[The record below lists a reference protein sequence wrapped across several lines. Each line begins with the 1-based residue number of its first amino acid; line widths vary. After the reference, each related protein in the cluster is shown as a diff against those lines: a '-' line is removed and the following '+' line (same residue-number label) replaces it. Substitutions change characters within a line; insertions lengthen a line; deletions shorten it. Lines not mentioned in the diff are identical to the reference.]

1 MYENNVRCIDGHRSS
16 VSNCVYEHYIMLYDY
31 ARPTDIKYLYI
42 YNTYTVHTTVSFIYI
57 EGRGCR
63 RKTRVLYI
71 PQGVRGRSSIYI
83 LRILRKEMSF
93 SSSPFSM

>member
-1 MYENNVRCIDGHRSS
+1 
-16 VSNCVYEHYIMLYDY
+16 MLYDY

-42 YNTYTVHTTVSFIYI
+42 YTYNTYTVHTTVSFIYI

-83 LRILRKEMSF
+83 YCVYCVRKC
-93 SSSPFSM
+93 PFLLLLFQCNVAVLPRRPYAVVTR